1 MRRGFLIIGAA
12 LALSACAGGDR
23 SLHNFD
29 VGAGPD
35 EFAVLPQREL
45 TLPETLT
52 LPPPTPGGTNR
63 TDPTPRADAVVA
75 LGGRPSAANAG
86 GIPAGDSALVA
97 AASRNGVDPNIRTD
111 LARADAQFRSR
122 RSGIGRLFSRGD
134 PYFAAYAS
142 QALNAYAELERFR
155 QAGVAVPSAP
165 PAE

>member
-1 MRRGFLIIGAA
+1 MRRAFFLIAA
-12 LALSACAGGDR
+12 GLTLSACAGGDR
-23 SLHNFD
+23 SLHDFS
-29 VGAGPD
+29 VGTGPD
-35 EFAVLPQREL
+35 EFAVLPQRGLEV
-45 TLPETLT
+45 PQTLT
-52 LPPPTPGGTNR
+52 LPPPTPGGANR

-97 AASRNGVDPNIRTD
+97 AASRNGVDPNIRAD
-111 LARADAQFRSR
+111 LAQADAQFRNR

-165 PAE
+165 PAQ